1 MAGPEKKFRN
11 RVQKY
16 IDRLP
21 NTYSTSIQQVSQ
33 GGFPDKLL
41 AINGAFVCIEYKAS
55 AKARVSP
62 LQKYVHE
69 KIRRAGGL
77 VFVAYPENWDE
88 VYEALTDLAN
98 VNPPATFPD
107 GP

>member
-1 MAGPEKKFRN
+1 MAGPEKRFRN
-11 RVQKY
+11 RIQKY

-21 NTYSTSIQQVSQ
+21 NTYSVSIQQVHA

-41 AINGAFVCIEYKAS
+41 VINGAFIGLEYKATS
-55 AKARVSP
+55 KSKVSP
-62 LQKYVHE
+62 LQLYVHG
-69 KIRRAGGL
+69 KIRAAGGL
-77 VFVAYPENWDE
+77 VYVTYPENWDE
-88 VYEALTDLAN
+88 VYKDLVDLAN